1 MGPASYFYAFSP
13 NSRWRS
19 LLSGPSPAIIFTIF
33 KSDYDDNNIYNNNND
48 DNDNDDTKKEN
59 VK

>member
-1 MGPASYFYAFSP
+1 M
-13 NSRWRS
+13 WRS
-19 LLSGPSPAIIFTIF
+19 LLSGPSPAIIL
-33 KSDYDDNNIYNNNND
+33 KSDYDDNNIYNNNNN